1 MGAAL
6 CMLSSKS
13 APSGAHPRPKYLCA
27 GTAPLNHAKG
37 QLLDICPEL
46 MLAVLTYL
54 PPAEAHARAVLPLC
68 RVHAQQVCARHH
80 CRRCGAVV
88 CGACSENKAC
98 LPKFGIIDAVRVCD
112 RCHLDPDL

>member
-68 RVHAQQVCARHH
+68 RVHAQQVCANRQIWAAL
-80 CRRCGAVV
+80 C
-88 CGACSENKAC
+88 AC
-98 LPKFGIIDAVRVCD
+98 LLYTSPSPRD
-112 RCHLDPDL
+112 RQKSRMPSSA

>member
-68 RVHAQQVCARHH
+68 RVHAQQVCANRQIWAAL
-80 CRRCGAVV
+80 CAGVPWR
-88 CGACSENKAC
+88 
-98 LPKFGIIDAVRVCD
+98 LPAERARALSLIHI
-112 RCHLDPDL
+112 